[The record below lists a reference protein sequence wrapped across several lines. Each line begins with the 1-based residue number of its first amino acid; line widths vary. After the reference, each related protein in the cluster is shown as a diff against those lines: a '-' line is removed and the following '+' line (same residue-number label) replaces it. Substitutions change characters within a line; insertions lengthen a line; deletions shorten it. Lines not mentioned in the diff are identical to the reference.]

1 MVIDLMKIADES
13 LDEKHI
19 LFFFSDNEL
28 ERKIIEYGWGGE
40 MKSSASDYLMVVNT
54 NIGGGKSDR
63 KIEEKVYHKAE
74 ITEDGSIIDT
84 VRIERSHTGIKR
96 EEFTGVRNVDWMR
109 VYAPLGSELI
119 EASGFNRPDAY
130 FFERPDIGWA
140 KDPSYRAEDDAVI
153 HKTGTKIYTENNHTV
168 FANWSM
174 VDPGE
179 TIIISLK
186 YRLPFKVKKEE
197 NGGFWEE
204 IKGFFG
210 FDKKE
215 LYPYSLLWQKQPGA
229 KADHVQSRLDIGAG
243 FDQAWNYPG
252 NLKMENGWNISDYLD
267 EDKYWATLLEKK

>member
-1 MVIDLMKIADES
+1 
-13 LDEKHI
+13 
-19 LFFFSDNEL
+19 
-28 ERKIIEYGWGGE
+28 
-40 MKSSASDYLMVVNT
+40 
-54 NIGGGKSDR
+54 
-63 KIEEKVYHKAE
+63 
-74 ITEDGSIIDT
+74 
-84 VRIERSHTGIKR
+84 
-96 EEFTGVRNVDWMR
+96 
-109 VYAPLGSELI
+109 
-119 EASGFNRPDAY
+119 
-130 FFERPDIGWA
+130 
-140 KDPSYRAEDDAVI
+140 
-153 HKTGTKIYTENNHTV
+153 
-168 FANWSM
+168 M

-229 KADHVQSRLDIGAG
+229 KADYVQSRLEIGAG